1 MSHIHRLLPW
11 NPDAAVEPPKQ
22 AVLEVGLTAGRVRLF
37 VARPWGPEA
46 WGGFLTPDQAEALG
60 FELVALATRAKTEG
74 G

>member
-22 AVLEVGLTAGRVRLF
+22 AVVEVGRTGDRVRLF

-46 WGGFLTPDQAEALG
+46 WGGFLTPDRAEALG
-60 FELVALATRAKTEG
+60 FELVALATAARKG
-74 G
+74 GG